1 MSLGRTNDQ
10 TLSNKPLGAY
20 TKQGGSELVDA
31 LFNTQHL
38 AGTKARGNGRR
49 GLIPSMLNSD
59 IVADERNVRRRNLGR
74 GRVKFQVLEGDLK
87 KSGIEIGGRIHFPD
101 ANDVITI
108 IDGGVVD
115 EMVSQEKERREYLEK
130 MIEDCSLG
138 DEICAQL
145 CGFNSVQ
152 DLANAGLGAGR
163 QIIGLKPQLDAD
175 LVAASGMPSDI
186 EVLSEDSI
194 QYSRAIKLLKI
205 FVAHHLPAIENYTSD
220 KVKNADVA

>member
-20 TKQGGSELVDA
+20 TKHGGSELVDA
-31 LFNTQHL
+31 LFDTHHL

-74 GRVKFQVLEGDLK
+74 GRVKFQVLEGDIK

-115 EMVSQEKERREYLEK
+115 EMVSQEKERRDYLEK

-138 DEICAQL
+138 DEVCAQIL
-145 CGFNSVQ
+145 GFNSV
-152 DLANAGLGAGR
+152 DELAKLLGKGGKIHPA
-163 QIIGLKPQLDAD
+163 IKNLDAD
-175 LVAASGMPSDI
+175 LITANGMPSEI
-186 EVLSEDSI
+186 EVLAEDSI
-194 QYSRAIKLLKI
+194 AYSRSLKKLKLM
-205 FVAHHLPAIENYTSD
+205 VQWHLPAIENYTSD
-220 KVKNADVA
+220 KVKNEDVA